1 MFRRFFPRKDQPG
14 DSSSQRQPDQPASP
28 ELLRKLQA
36 AAGDKDDGVHR
47 MAVRAGNNEPPPPED
62 PDEQRYAQEQG
73 AHDVLARQALQAGD
87 LKRAVFHLG
96 LALASDPGNEAWLAL
111 LDQWITAAGPEA
123 LNYVPLNDP
132 QYFMTLRMA
141 QELMLRGNR
150 PDHPMEVTPLVG
162 EYYHARVAVH
172 AYILAAQ
179 GRLSEACSLILQLLQ
194 VKRQIPYILWL
205 ARWQDRPGFA
215 EGLDPEQ
222 VAIFASVLMGEYP
235 GVYTFS
241 EHGRKEIV
249 RYLPLIQAVYIAYP
263 DYQVGNGQFSSGF
276 MYSTLLR
283 KAGFFEEAIRIA
295 RAGPLSSFIAFV
307 ALAMAEKALGNLEA
321 SLAAYHQA
329 LSYKPDNVATRND
342 IANLLHAQG
351 QLPEALSYMEESTRL
366 DPNDPFQDAFAT
378 VAYLKHL
385 LEPQNSR
392 WRGKLQELAR
402 HQGAA
407 RHLLYLLE
415 APYIG
420 KLPYAGEA
428 VINLLRGI
436 EAKIAAGEMKPP
448 KTGSTFNVG
457 LSNIESPSA
466 LLAVRRAMAALHV
479 ALEVGV
485 DDRVPQ
491 PDIRQPLRPVEYHVW
506 RYEGFKAVPNVP
518 PPDPAI
524 AEQIAQ
530 LAQIPYHLDVWHDPA
545 RRLGQRLGPA
555 ALMDLLGAMVHP
567 PAAPQGWK
575 EYDWIAAVQLA
586 SALSIAYIDEDWEGS
601 RRRAALTS
609 LAYGPMDWS
618 GAAAIMALA
627 VLARQDMRINIA
639 FDRLCLDL
647 WSFEPDLPWV
657 LEEALVMGLIFVDS
671 YSNEAGTKI
680 KDYFERLRREYEE
693 GQQ

>member
-1 MFRRFFPRKDQPG
+1 MFRRFFQGQNQPG
-14 DSSSQRQPDQPASP
+14 DSSNQRQPDPPASS
-28 ELLRKLQA
+28 ELLRRWQA
-36 AAGDKDDGVHR
+36 GAGDKEDGVHR

-73 AHDVLARQALQAGD
+73 AHDALARQALQAGD
-87 LKRAVFHLG
+87 LKRAIFHLG
-96 LALASDPGNEAWLAL
+96 LALAADPGKEAYLAL
-111 LDQWITAAGPEA
+111 LDQWIAAAGPDA

-132 QYFMTLRMA
+132 QYFTTLRMA
-141 QELMLRGNR
+141 QSLMLRGNR
-150 PDHPMEVTPLVG
+150 PDHRMEVTPLVG
-162 EYYHARVAVH
+162 EHYHARVAVH

-179 GRLSEACSLILQLLQ
+179 GRLSEACSLVLQLLQ
-194 VKRQIPYILWL
+194 VKREIPYILWL
-205 ARWQDRPGFA
+205 ARWQDQPGFA
-215 EGLDPEQ
+215 EGLDPQQ

-241 EHGRKEIV
+241 EYGRREIV
-249 RYLPLIQAVYIAYP
+249 RYLPLIHAVYDAHP

-276 MYSTLLR
+276 MFSTLLR
-283 KAGFFEEAIRIA
+283 KAGFFEEAIRVA
-295 RAGPLSSFIAFV
+295 RAGPLSSFIACV

-321 SLAAYHQA
+321 CYAAYRQA

-342 IANLLHAQG
+342 LANLLHAQG
-351 QLPEALSYMEESTRL
+351 KLPEALAYMEESTRL
-366 DPNDPFQDAFAT
+366 DPNDPFQDAFAN
-378 VAYLKHL
+378 VAYLRYL
-385 LEPQNSR
+385 LEPQNPA
-392 WRGKLQELAR
+392 WQNKLQELAR

-407 RHLLYLLE
+407 RHLLFLTH

-428 VINLLRGI
+428 VINLLRGL
-436 EAKIAAGEMKPP
+436 EDKIAAGEMKPP
-448 KTGSTFNVG
+448 KAGSTFNVG

-466 LLAVRRAMAALHV
+466 VLAVRRAMAALNV
-479 ALEVGV
+479 AVEVGM

-491 PDIRQPLRPVEYHVW
+491 PDIRQPLRPVEYQIW
-506 RYEGFKAVPNVP
+506 RYEGFNAVPNVP

-524 AEQIAQ
+524 AAQLAQ

-545 RRLGQRLGPA
+545 RQLGQRLGPA
-555 ALMDLLGAMVHP
+555 ALTSLLGAMVHP
-567 PAAPQGWK
+567 PATPEGWR

-586 SALSIAYIDEDWEGS
+586 SALTIAYIDDGWEGS
-601 RRRAALTS
+601 IRKAALTS

-657 LEEALVMGLIFVDS
+657 LEGSLVAGLIFVDS
-671 YSNEAGTKI
+671 YSEEAGRKI
-680 KDYFERLRREYEE
+680 KAYFDTLRNQRE
-693 GQQ
+693 